1 MAARFDASRAA
12 DLGQQAGQGT
22 PIMVTIPTDEPWV
35 PLRILGLGLDGDQ
48 QVEAD
53 VFVLTDDEPK
63 LLAGGPGLTF
73 GRSEAASTSL
83 LDDLRSDVGMG
94 WVPDRHVAVVPRGR
108 RRGRRAGL
116 RPGDLGAREH
126 AAVAR
131 SGRHRGARRGRARAA
146 RIAGTPLWPLGVGV
160 VSGMV
165 AVVAVLLG
173 RGRRDERPPVT
184 GTSA

>member
-1 MAARFDASRAA
+1 
-12 DLGQQAGQGT
+12 
-22 PIMVTIPTDEPWV
+22 
-35 PLRILGLGLDGDQ
+35 LRILGLGLDGDQ

-63 LLAGGPGLTF
+63 LLAGGRGLTF

-83 LDDLRSDVGMG
+83 LDDLRSDAGMG
-94 WVPDRHVAVVPRGR
+94 WVPDSMWLSYLEVGVEAAELDYDLAISAHENTLPSLD
-108 RRGRRAGL
+108 RAGI
-116 RPGDLGAREH
+116 
-126 AAVAR
+126 AAPDAVEL
-131 SGRHRGARRGRARAA
+131 SPPD
-146 RIAGTPLWPLGVGV
+146 AGTPLWPLGVGV